1 MTKNGKIGPIRPEI
15 SKIRLLRFNLV
26 SPKFLKL
33 FVNLSYIILQM
44 RMQYENFI
52 TYHIGA
58 NAHEVRLVQPKG
70 AQK

>member
-15 SKIRLLRFNLV
+15 SKRRLLRFNLV

-52 TYHIGA
+52 THHIGA
-58 NAHEVRLVQPKG
+58 TANEVQLVQPKV